1 MPSYPPAFPRAVVL
15 VCLAS
20 LGLAIAWDLTGLDLP
35 VMRLIG
41 NHQGFP
47 LRSDPWLSEAM
58 HDRFRQLAMALL
70 AVLVVWAVL
79 PEAQGRLPRGE
90 RIAVV
95 GSVLVSLLVV
105 NLLKLGS
112 LSSCPWELTE
122 FGGRAWHVSHWRWGV
137 ADGGGGR
144 CFPGGH
150 ASSALAFV
158 GLALPGLGR
167 GRRAG
172 WVWLSLTVLLGVA
185 AGGAQTLRGAHYPS
199 HTLWT
204 LVVCLACSAAVWS
217 LALRHRTR
225 PAHQPSPMR
234 SGR

>member
-1 MPSYPPAFPRAVVL
+1 MPQQHLVSSRAALL

-20 LGLAIAWDLTGLDLP
+20 LVLAIAWDLSSLDLP
-35 VMRLIG
+35 VMHLIG
-41 NHQGFP
+41 NSHGFA
-47 LRSDPWLSEAM
+47 LRADPWLSGFM
-58 HDRFRQLAMALL
+58 HERVRQLALCLLLLL
-70 AVLVVWAVL
+70 AGWAVL
-79 PEAQGRLPRGE
+79 PDAPDRLPRPE
-90 RIAVV
+90 RLAVI
-95 GSVLVSLLVV
+95 GAVLVSLLAV
-105 NLLKLGS
+105 NLMKLGS
-112 LSSCPWELTE
+112 LTSCPWELTQ

-137 ADGGGGR
+137 ADGGSGR

-167 GRRAG
+167 GRRTG
-172 WVWLSLTVLLGVA
+172 WWWLSMAVLMGAA

-204 LVVCLACSAAVWS
+204 AVVCLACSTAVWS
-217 LALRHRTR
+217 LAVRRRMRT
-225 PAHQPSPMR
+225 AHQPSPMR